1 MNIFITGSNG
11 FIGTHL
17 KEYLKSHYSNYNL
30 FTPSSKDLD
39 LHNEKMVDEYILSNK
54 IDIIIH
60 LANRGGGRDT
70 LEIKMLQ
77 SITLE
82 CFLTLQSMKK
92 M

>member
-17 KEYLKSHYSNYNL
+17 KEYLNKNYSKYNL

-39 LHNEKMVDEYILSNK
+39 LSNELAVDDYILSNK
-54 IDIIIH
+54 IDVIIH

-70 LEIKMLQ
+70 IDMKMLL
-77 SITLE
+77 SIILE
-82 CFLTLQSMKK
+82 YFSISLNMRK